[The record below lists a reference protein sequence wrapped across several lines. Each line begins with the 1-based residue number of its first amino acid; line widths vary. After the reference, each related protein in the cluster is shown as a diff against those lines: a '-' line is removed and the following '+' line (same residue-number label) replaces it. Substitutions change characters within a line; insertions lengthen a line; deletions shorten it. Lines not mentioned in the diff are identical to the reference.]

1 MKVTFRTVSG
11 ESFQQDV
18 EESTT
23 VGTLK
28 SMLEETRSI
37 SRDTLRLVYKW
48 VLTLCP
54 MLNCYDCEAS

>member
-48 VLTLCP
+48 VLTLP
-54 MLNCYDCEAS
+54 HAKLLRL